1 MLSGLGPATATAI
14 DHLANRLCT
23 PSATSAELR
32 QLRRLFSP
40 AFIRGLE
47 HILRSATGAG
57 APGPRSPHVEVS
69 LGWIDKIPLAE
80 SGLLGG
86 SAGKL
91 ERTELGDAIVL
102 VVDQQLHA
110 GGAPVITDARAVFL
124 QAKIAWS
131 LGQLLSPV
139 VPVGARS
146 PSTRKEL
153 ALLSSWPT
161 FDLFKASR
169 SRTARLKSVSLPVG
183 PPERYGWYLAAP
195 KGPLPAGSGAAWRS
209 WWMAGSPAPGAA
221 CDVSLGELLVG
232 LLEGSAAGGRPV
244 GEAFDYGPVSP
255 GRSDWS
261 LLCNEV
267 LAILGEDDAPEWV
280 FGPGQSRLATLTLR
294 ATVYAAGLR
303 RRLPPQVLA
312 DMDEML
318 GHFAAHRLP
327 LPPAWLLHSFASP
340 GSPASPDWSG
350 TTDLLWRHWI
360 AAWEDGRRRKSRGKF
375 AVLQVTVTRPPEGM
389 D

>member
-14 DHLANRLCT
+14 DGLANRLCT
-23 PSATSAELR
+23 PSATSGELR
-32 QLRRLFSP
+32 QLRRLFTP
-40 AFIRGLE
+40 AFIQGLE
-47 HILRSATGAG
+47 RILRTATGTRP
-57 APGPRSPHVEVS
+57 PGPRSPHIEVS

-86 SAGKL
+86 SGSKL
-91 ERTELGDAIVL
+91 ERTELGDAIV
-102 VVDQQLHA
+102 VIVDQQLHA
-110 GGAPVITDARAVFL
+110 AGAPVITDARAVFL

-131 LGQLLSPV
+131 LKQILSPV

-146 PSTRKEL
+146 PSMRKEL

-169 SRTARLKSVSLPVG
+169 SRTVRLKGVSLPVG
-183 PPERYGWYLAAP
+183 PPERFGWYIAAP
-195 KGPLPAGSGAAWRS
+195 KGPLTAGSGAAWRS

-255 GRSDWS
+255 GRSHWS

-280 FGPGQSRLATLTLR
+280 FGPGKSRLASLTLR
-294 ATVYAAGLR
+294 AAVYAAGLR
-303 RRLPPQVLA
+303 HRLPQQDLA
-312 DMDEML
+312 EMDEIL
-318 GHFAAHRLP
+318 SHFVAHRLP
-327 LPPAWLLHSFASP
+327 VPPVWLVQRFASI
-340 GSPASPDWSG
+340 GSPAPPDWSG
-350 TTDLLWRHWI
+350 LMKLLWRHLT
-360 AAWEDGRRRKSRGKF
+360 AAWEDGRRRNARAKF
-375 AVLQVTVTRPPEGM
+375 AVLQVTVTRPPEGL